1 MITIKLPNFKI
12 LVLAGLFTLA
22 SCEDE
27 LDLQPISEIG
37 TGTFYKTPEEVD
49 LAVIAIY
56 SSLQKIENGEWL
68 VTELRSD
75 NTYMNPNSTETK
87 DLPMRELDRHVA
99 QSQNI
104 YVQDYWR
111 ACYTTINLAN
121 IVMQNLEVVTDE
133 TLRNTLEG
141 EARFLRAHA
150 YFNLV
155 RLWGGVF
162 LIDHTVSGAEAKKL
176 DRSPQSEVY
185 EFIINDFR
193 QAAILLPATQT
204 GVKLGRVTQ
213 DAAKTL
219 LGKALLT
226 RKGAGDIAEA
236 REVLTDVVSGSH
248 SLLSSYA
255 SVFDIGNEYNN
266 EVLFA
271 VRYQS
276 GGLGL
281 GSPFPNF
288 FAPLQSDNYVVFGN
302 GDGRNVPTESI
313 TESYPDNDPRK
324 AASMAEQWTGFQSKV
339 NDDRHIVKYNSAFS
353 NVDDSGNDWIV
364 TRYADAL
371 LLLAEAINEQSGP
384 NDEALGYLNRVR
396 TRALGAAGAL
406 NIGDVSTYFNFKL
419 ALENERRL
427 EFGFENHRWF
437 DLVRTNRAETVMTQ
451 HFSTEFQYND
461 PDHPA
466 FAVAALQHYQI
477 FLPIPQYEIDINP
490 KIAQNTGY

>member
-1 MITIKLPNFKI
+1 MITIKLPNYKL

-37 TGTFYKTPEEVD
+37 TGTFYTTPEEVD

-56 SSLQKIENGEWL
+56 SSLQTIENGEWL

-104 YVQDYWR
+104 YVQDYWK

-121 IVMQNLEVVTDE
+121 IVMQNLDVVTDE
-133 TLRNTLEG
+133 TQRNTLEG

-162 LIDHTVSGAEAKKL
+162 LIDHPVSGAEAKKL
-176 DRSPQSEVY
+176 DRSPQSDVY

-204 GVKLGRVTQ
+204 GIKLGRVTQ
-213 DAAKTL
+213 DASKTL

-226 RKGAGDIAEA
+226 RAAAGDIAEA
-236 REVLTDVVSGSH
+236 REVLTDVVSGTH
-248 SLLSSYA
+248 NLQSSYS

-313 TESYPDNDPRK
+313 TEAYPDGDPRK
-324 AASMAEQWTGFQSKV
+324 AASMAEEWTGFQGKV

-384 NDEALGYLNRVR
+384 NDEALDYLNRVR
-396 TRALGAAGAL
+396 TRALGAGGAL

-451 HFSTEFQYND
+451 HFATEFQYND

-466 FAVAALQHYQI
+466 FGVGALQHYQI
-477 FLPIPQYEIDINP
+477 FLPIPQYEIDLNP